1 MPSARARGRSAL
13 VRALVLLV
21 VSVVCVASAR
31 KARLAG
37 DGVEYYSMLESF
49 WNHGTPEQRPG
60 DLATLTT
67 LLARHGY
74 GVGGLHSGFF
84 ATPHGAWYSYHFW
97 IYPLLAA
104 PAKAAL
110 HLVGADE
117 FYALAA
123 TNAALLVAT
132 VAWALRGRVAPTPER
147 IALLALSTIGPV
159 LWYVQWPHGE
169 VLVWSCAMVSL
180 VSLDERRYARAAT
193 LAAIGA
199 LHAPPLAILAGLAV
213 VFAAADR
220 ASGRARRVGLALAG
234 SAIVTASPLFY
245 LAKFGVTNLIVA
257 SGFADAR
264 LVSARRVLS
273 LAFDLDQGM
282 LPFVPSALL
291 LGLAGLARAAVV
303 REWRTLAVATAAIA
317 MLALSAQ
324 TTNFNAGC
332 AGMNRYDVWIMPLV
346 AWVAA
351 SGLPWSR
358 ALRSSPI
365 AARAVVA
372 AAVLVQVG
380 LTYDG
385 GARDDAHVHHPLA
398 RFVLAHAPGLYTT
411 EPEVFA
417 ERTLERS
424 LDTAWQGLPGP
435 VAFVGPYGGVTKL
448 LVDRETLEMLPHR
461 FDVDARW
468 FEDTRAKASSR
479 AQQDMFFLDPPCG
492 AVRAL
497 GSEGQPLYTD
507 GWYEAE
513 ALGADR
519 WRWMGKR
526 ASIALRSLRGTA
538 GIVRLAGWVP
548 EELGGTTA
556 SLTVSVDGT
565 VVDRFPAPRQRFS
578 RDYALPAP
586 RADATVTIETSHVI
600 RPPGDARVLGFA
612 LLRAEL
618 ADKPRRLGEPYA
630 HFVGSAWNESFGERE
645 AESRCMTG
653 AAEIELDRV
662 PDAERATLLLGV
674 WVPWNDL
681 ARPAN
686 LRVKI
691 DGEVVAPGPV
701 HVRSRHRFPL
711 RADVRHVVTIEP
723 DAAFDTPFGHVA
735 ACMEVLRYV
744 GE

>member
-1 MPSARARGRSAL
+1 MPSARASGRSAL
-13 VRALVLLV
+13 ARALVLLV

-37 DGVEYYSMLESF
+37 DGVEYFSMLESF
-49 WNHGTPEQRPG
+49 WNHATPDQRAG
-60 DLATLTT
+60 DLASLTN

-84 ATPHGAWYSYHFW
+84 ATPHGDWYSYHFW
-97 IYPLLAA
+97 IYPLLAV

-110 HLVGADE
+110 HLVRADE

-123 TNAALLVAT
+123 TNAALVIAT
-132 VAWALRGRVAPTPER
+132 IAWALRGASAPSPAR
-147 IALLALSTIGPV
+147 IAFVALSAVGPV

-169 VLVWSCAMVSL
+169 VLVWSCAVVSL
-180 VSLDERRYARAAT
+180 VSLDERRYARAST
-193 LAAIGA
+193 IAAIGA
-199 LHAPPLAILAGLAV
+199 LHAPPLALLAGVAV
-213 VFAAADR
+213 IFAAADGAPRR
-220 ASGRARRVGLALAG
+220 AGRVILALAG
-234 SAIVTASPLFY
+234 SAIVAGSPLFY
-245 LAKFGVTNLIVA
+245 LAHFGVTNLIVA
-257 SGFADAR
+257 SGFADTR
-264 LVSARRVLS
+264 LVSARRVFA

-282 LPFVPSALL
+282 LPFVPAALL

-303 REWRTLAVATAAIA
+303 REWRTPAVAAAAVA
-317 MLALSAQ
+317 MLAASAQ

-346 AWVAA
+346 AWVAG
-351 SGLPWSR
+351 SGLAWSR
-358 ALRSSPI
+358 ALRWNPI
-365 AARAVVA
+365 AARVVIAVA
-372 AAVLVQVG
+372 ALAQGG

-385 GARDDAHVHHPLA
+385 GSRDDAHAHHPLA
-398 RFVLAHAPGLYTT
+398 RFVLMHAPGLYTT

-448 LVDRETLEMLPHR
+448 LVDRETLEALPHR

-468 FEDTRAKASSR
+468 FDLARREAQSR
-479 AQQDMFFLDPPCG
+479 RDMFFLDPPCG

-497 GSEGQPLYTD
+497 GSEGQPLFTD

-519 WRWMGKR
+519 WRWMGQR
-526 ASIALRSLRGTA
+526 ASIAVRALRGTA

-556 SLTVSVDGT
+556 SLTVSVDGA
-565 VVDRFPAPRQRFS
+565 VVDRFAAPKQRFS

-586 RADATVTIETSHVI
+586 RESATVTIETSHVV
-600 RPPGDARVLGFA
+600 RPRGDERALGFA

-630 HFVGSAWNESFGERE
+630 HFRGSAWNESFGEGE
-645 AESRCMTG
+645 AESRCMSG
-653 AAEIELDRV
+653 PAEIALDPIPGV
-662 PDAERATLLLGV
+662 ATATLIFGV

-691 DGEVVAPGPV
+691 DGEVVIPGPV
-701 HVRSRHRFPL
+701 HVRSRRRVEL
-711 RADVRHVVTIEP
+711 RADVRHVVAIEP
-723 DAAFDTPFGHVA
+723 DAAFDTTFGHVA

-744 GE
+744 PE